1 MGLKWYKFVKRG
13 LTYVVEFGIIRAW
26 NPAITTVEVKRTV
39 ACHPAGAEWRRVYS
53 PCGKYFSKGV
63 IHITLIFG
71 IIGTIGTIA
80 SVVSL
85 VIMLHDRR
93 WGQKEK

>member
-1 MGLKWYKFVKRG
+1 LRWYKFVQAG
-13 LTYVVEFGIIRAW
+13 LTFIGESSIIMAW
-26 NPAITTVEVKRTV
+26 NPATTTVEVKRTV
-39 ACHPAGAEWRRVYS
+39 ACHPAVAEWRRVYS

-85 VIMLHDRR
+85 VIMVHDRQCGR
-93 WGQKEK
+93 KEK